1 MFRRKKM
8 SKCVVIKNGCEF
20 FDVGNFPYI
29 IIEWFKNAIIDVI
42 TTIYKKLKLFSNLKK
57 TLFTKVVFF

>member
-8 SKCVVIKNGCEF
+8 SKCVIIKNGCEF

-42 TTIYKKLKLFSNLKK
+42 TTIYKN
-57 TLFTKVVFF
+57 